1 MARLDG
7 CGVRDSNDASAQRV
21 HKMPQDQQRIEV
33 DRNYDAF
40 TRALGGIMAA
50 HRDQYALM
58 REGAIVAYFDKPGD
72 AYREGAARYPDMI
85 FSIQEVTDEPIDL
98 GFWSH
103 VAHD

>member
-1 MARLDG
+1 MDTARQK
-7 CGVRDSNDASAQRV
+7 R
-21 HKMPQDQQRIEV
+21 EV

-40 TRALGGIMAA
+40 VRVLSSIIAD

-58 REGAIVAYFDKPGD
+58 RDGQIVAFFEKPGL
-72 AYREGAARYPDMI
+72 ANRAGVERFPDDI

-103 VAHD
+103 VVHN